1 MIEQDAITGV
11 EAMRLTVVHSDPV
24 PIHLGHAV
32 GVAWTKTGGFLL
44 WIFLGLAKHLA
55 GASLVV
61 ANLAVRVILELPD
74 CLEQFQ
80 GSNGIDLG
88 GVHRHLETDVHV

>member
-1 MIEQDAITGV
+1 MIEQDTITGV
-11 EAMRLTVVHSDPV
+11 ETMRLAVVYRDPV
-24 PIHLGHAV
+24 PIHFGHTV
-32 GVAWTKTGGFLL
+32 GVAWTKTGSFLL
-44 WIFLGLAKHLA
+44 WVFLGLAKHLA

-80 GSNGIDLG
+80 GPNGIDLG
-88 GVHRHLETDVHV
+88 GVHRHLETDVYV